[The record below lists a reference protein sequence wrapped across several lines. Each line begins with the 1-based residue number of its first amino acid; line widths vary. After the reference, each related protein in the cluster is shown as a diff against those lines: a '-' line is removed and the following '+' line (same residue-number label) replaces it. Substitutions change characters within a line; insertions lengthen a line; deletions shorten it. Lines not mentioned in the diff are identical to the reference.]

1 KFLGHIH
8 SRSQLPLRALYTTF
22 IFIAAVTI
30 YANFNPK
37 SVMGLLNIIGA
48 LVTFVWASSIIA
60 QIRLRRAIKKQ
71 NKDINQLLPY
81 QASFYPVGPIIV
93 IATLL
98 FLILGSSAEA
108 FVHFDLAKLA
118 QNFLPIFILLLVYIV
133 HKLIHKTRIIPLE
146 EIDLSEHESY
156 RE

>member
-1 KFLGHIH
+1 
-8 SRSQLPLRALYTTF
+8 
-22 IFIAAVTI
+22 
-30 YANFNPK
+30 
-37 SVMGLLNIIGA
+37 MLNIIGA

-98 FLILGSSAEA
+98 FLILSSSAEA

-156 RE
+156 HE